1 MMTSFSIR
9 DVHGLYTI
17 PDHDHED
24 ELFKL
29 LWKKSKDNKGETI

>member
-1 MMTSFSIR
+1 MTSFSIR
-9 DVHGLYTI
+9 DVHGLYTV
-17 PDHDHED
+17 PDYED